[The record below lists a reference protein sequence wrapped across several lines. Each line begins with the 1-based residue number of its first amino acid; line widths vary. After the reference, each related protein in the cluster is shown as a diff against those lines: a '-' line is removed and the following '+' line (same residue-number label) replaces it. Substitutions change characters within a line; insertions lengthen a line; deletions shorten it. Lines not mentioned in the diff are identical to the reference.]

1 MHLPNHLMHI
11 PRHGTSKDRKA
22 IIKSLKTFVTKVCT
36 EEHGHVVLLAA
47 FDAVDDT
54 KLIGKAIIGEM
65 VEHFEEIV
73 TNEHGKKVIM
83 YLAAGMYDHYIVFN
97 NLMVSMDLQN
107 GGSES
112 GSKGGSA
119 TSHIRRNSKKVQ

>member
-1 MHLPNHLMHI
+1 MHSPFPNHLMHI
-11 PRHGTSKDRKA
+11 SRHGTSKDRKA

-83 YLAAGMYDHYIVFN
+83 YLAAGM
-97 NLMVSMDLQN
+97 
-107 GGSES
+107 
-112 GSKGGSA
+112 
-119 TSHIRRNSKKVQ
+119 

>member
-1 MHLPNHLMHI
+1 MHSPSPNHLMHI
-11 PRHGTSKDRKA
+11 SRHGTSKDRKS

-83 YLAAGMYDHYIVFN
+83 YLAAGMHDLYLISDCFN
-97 NLMVSMDLQN
+97 GLAKWGFRERV
-107 GGSES
+107 
-112 GSKGGSA
+112 
-119 TSHIRRNSKKVQ
+119 